1 MNVRYTYATFKIG
14 IAMHLISMQI
24 KLEITEVI
32 TKYLNT
38 NEIDVF
44 AICPENYFILTE
56 RYPNDVLVNCKNYL
70 ELLNIKFIKNMVI
83 VSTILNANFS
93 KAEFD
98 RLKKSYKPS

>member
-24 KLEITEVI
+24 KPEITEVI

-70 ELLNIKFIKNMVI
+70 ELLKLFYLILGFYITKQLLKSGILEN
-83 VSTILNANFS
+83 TICFHLT
-93 KAEFD
+93 
-98 RLKKSYKPS
+98 

>member
-1 MNVRYTYATFKIG
+1 MQ
-14 IAMHLISMQI
+14 LISMQI
-24 KLEITEVI
+24 KPEITEVI
-32 TKYLNT
+32 TKYLNI

-44 AICPENYFILTE
+44 AVCPGNYFILTE

-83 VSTILNANFS
+83 VSPILNANFS

-98 RLKKSYKPS
+98 RLKKSYKLS